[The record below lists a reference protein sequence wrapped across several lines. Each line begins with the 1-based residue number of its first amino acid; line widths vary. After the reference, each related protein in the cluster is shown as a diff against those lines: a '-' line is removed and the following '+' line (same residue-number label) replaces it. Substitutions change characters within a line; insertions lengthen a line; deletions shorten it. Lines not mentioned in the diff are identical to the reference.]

1 MKTFFSIAG
10 GIFLVIVVLGAGFV
24 GYGMYQG
31 RDLDA
36 SSKAYVEANVPV
48 VLSTWSEDELLKRS
62 APQLLSVL
70 QTQPEQLHQVFQKL
84 SALGALRRFYDVKG
98 EANMAYTLKNGLVVT
113 ASYVAQAKFEHG
125 DGHVTIRLIRLSGA
139 WKLLMLNVNS
149 PLFLQ

>member
-24 GYGMYQG
+24 GYGVYQG

-48 VLSTWSEDELLKRS
+48 ILSTWSEDELLKRS
-62 APQLLSVL
+62 APQLISVL
-70 QTQPEQLHQVFQKL
+70 QKQPEELHQVFQKL
-84 SALGALRRFYDVKG
+84 SSLGALRRFYDVKG
-98 EANMAYTLKNGLVVT
+98 EATMAYTLKNGRVVT
-113 ASYVAQAKFEHG
+113 AAYVAQAKFEHG
-125 DGHVTIRLIRLSGA
+125 EGRVTIRLVRLSGA
-139 WKLLMLNVNS
+139 WKLLVLNVNS

>member
-10 GIFLVIVVLGAGFV
+10 GIFLVIIVLGVGFV

-48 VLSTWSEDELLKRS
+48 VLRTWSEDELLKRA

-70 QTQPEQLHQVFQKL
+70 QAQPEQLHQVFQKL
-84 SALGALRRFYDVKG
+84 SALGALRSFYDVKG
-98 EANMAYTLKNGLVVT
+98 EATMAYTLKNGLVVT
-113 ASYVAQAKFEHG
+113 AAYVAQAKFEHG
-125 DGHVTIRLIRLSGA
+125 DGQVTIRLIRLSGA